1 MKINIAASSSSERA
15 AEENG
20 FTSDIGTNCS
30 ATKLQCS
37 GITISTNLQCRRLIH
52 STIDWIIYKYC

>member
-30 ATKLQCS
+30 ATKCQCS
-37 GITISTNLQCRRLIH
+37 GITISTNL
-52 STIDWIIYKYC
+52 